1 MIQAFRVLLCL
12 FALLPWRSSAQ
23 TEPQAA
29 LERNTDAALA
39 HTLER
44 WPAYAVLVRDLPEFK
59 SQWRAQVR
67 QQLIVGKT
75 RPSTLSEAVALT
87 LALNAVG
94 GYWLPADDAAV
105 DTLFQQQRRLLLM
118 AQTDP
123 WLCSTLLDT
132 VTARSDAN
140 GQEPWLLKKP
150 YRREIPAL
158 QNAVSNLILNGLGK
172 PARRLPEDQEQL
184 FLQRM
189 AAQMSA
195 RYGTS
200 ALDDFQLLQ
209 NANAAPG
216 VRCRGL
222 YQMLETLAVQ
232 PLELRAQMIRGIFG
246 RD

>member
-1 MIQAFRVLLCL
+1 MIRACRVLLCL
-12 FALLPWRSSAQ
+12 LALLTGAAGAQ
-23 TEPQAA
+23 TEPLASV
-29 LERNTDAALA
+29 ERNTDAALA
-39 HTLER
+39 NTLER

-67 QQLIVGKT
+67 EQLIVGNT
-75 RPSTLSEAVALT
+75 RAAALSEAVALS

-94 GYWLPADDAAV
+94 GYWLPADDTAV
-105 DTLFQQQRRLLLM
+105 DGLFQQQRRLLTL
-118 AQTDP
+118 AQTDA

-132 VTARSDAN
+132 VTARMDAS
-140 GQEPWLLKKP
+140 GQAPWLLQKP

-158 QNAVSNLILNGLGK
+158 QKAVSNLILNGEGK
-172 PARRLPEDQEQL
+172 SARRLPEDQEQL
-184 FLQRM
+184 FLQRI

-195 RYGTS
+195 RYGRN

-209 NANAAPG
+209 NANAAPA

-222 YQMLETLAVQ
+222 HQMLETLAVQ
-232 PLELRAQMIRGIFG
+232 PLELRAQLIRGIFG